1 MSGWNGS
8 DRRGNTAPVQPKV
21 AAKKPSPIR
30 GIVAGLL
37 VVAVSAIACFVFF
50 SGSEKPQTEKAEKE
64 RGRIKEVSP
73 SSAPT
78 NKVETASTNDQKT
91 AKKHDYRYDVPEGS
105 YRAANGRLY
114 TPTGRRILER
124 PPARHIKLYDDK
136 KPRVF
141 KHMAENEI
149 LRLVSQRGGLM
160 PLPSYYGVAFE
171 KSFQESLKTE
181 IEIYPTDSEDVQQKK
196 RDMIEIKKELAERVA
211 AGESVCD
218 IMRKT
223 QEEFKQ
229 LALYKKDLIK
239 NAKEIVES
247 HDLTEQ
253 EINDYTEAANKIL
266 KERGAEPISSKMLHV
281 YRAKYLNSQNN
292 GAKPQ
297 NEGTKEK

>member
-1 MSGWNGS
+1 MWKG
-8 DRRGNTAPVQPKV
+8 V
-21 AAKKPSPIR
+21 AA
-30 GIVAGLL
+30 GLAIVVPLL
-37 VVAVSAIACFVFF
+37 ALCLYFF
-50 SGSEKPQTEKAEKE
+50 CGEDAEQKHETEEKTAK
-64 RGRIKEVSP
+64 IKEVTP
-73 SSAPT
+73 AAAPT
-78 NKVETASTNDQKT
+78 NKVEAASTNDQKT

-105 YRAANGRLY
+105 YRAENGRLY

-211 AGESVCD
+211 AGENVCD

-281 YRAKYLNSQNN
+281 YRAKYLNSQNK
-292 GAKPQ
+292 GAKPQNKGTKPQ